1 MTGIGAE
8 RGRSTVAAV
17 RRLLPH
23 VDDAEVTALDVYGS
37 DERPRIGDRP
47 WVVANMVASVDGATA
62 VDGVSGALGADGDHM
77 VFTALRTIADVV
89 LVASGTANAERY
101 GPVRTDP
108 DRTAWRAER
117 GKPATARLGLVTGSL
132 SLDPELPCFTADDG
146 SWPLVVTCDDAP
158 ADRRALLSDR
168 AEIVDVGPD
177 QVDLDA
183 ALRLLGDRG
192 AEVVLTEGGPGLLG
206 QLITLD
212 LVDELC
218 LTVAPMIVGG
228 TSRRVVHGALDAPHD
243 FVLDR
248 VLEHDGELLLR
259 YLRPR

>member
-1 MTGIGAE
+1 M
-8 RGRSTVAAV
+8 

-23 VDDAEVTALDVYGS
+23 PVAEVDPLSLYGA
-37 DERPRIGDRP
+37 DERPAIGARP

-62 VDGVSGALGADGDHM
+62 VDGVSGALGADGDRM
-77 VFTALRTIADVV
+77 VFTALRTIADIV

-108 DRTAWRAER
+108 ARTAWRAER
-117 GKPATARLGLVTGSL
+117 AKPPTARLSLVTGSL
-132 SLDPELPCFTADDG
+132 SLDPDLPCFDADDG
-146 SWPLVVTCDDAP
+146 SSPLVLTCDDAP
-158 ADRRALLSDR
+158 PERRARLADR
-168 AEIVDVGPD
+168 AEIVDVGD
-177 QVDLDA
+177 RQVDLEA
-183 ALRLLGDRG
+183 ALRLLGGRG

-206 QLITLD
+206 QLIGLD

-218 LTVAPMIVGG
+218 LTVAPTVVGG
-228 TSRRVVHGALDAPHD
+228 VSRRVVHGAIGPPRD

-259 YLRPR
+259 YLSPRVA